1 MYTRNKII
9 KINFVYCSI
18 NKENKKKVMKVFR
31 ITTKVKSTKTIQ
43 YVVEANSKKEAKE
56 LIFSGVEADDG
67 EQIGE
72 EVDYKSEKII
82 GVKFIE
88 DLEE

>member
-1 MYTRNKII
+1 
-9 KINFVYCSI
+9 
-18 NKENKKKVMKVFR
+18 MKVFR

-43 YVVEANSKKEAKE
+43 YVVEANSKEEAKE
-56 LIFSGVEADDG
+56 LIFSGIEGDEG
-67 EQIGE
+67 EQIYE
-72 EVDYKSEKII
+72 EVDFKSEKII

>member
-1 MYTRNKII
+1 
-9 KINFVYCSI
+9 
-18 NKENKKKVMKVFR
+18 MKVFR
-31 ITTKVKSTKTIQ
+31 ITTKVKATKTIQ
-43 YVVEANSKKEAKE
+43 YVVEANSEDEAKE
-56 LIFSGVEADDG
+56 LISSGVEGDEG
-67 EQIGE
+67 EQIYE

>member
-1 MYTRNKII
+1 
-9 KINFVYCSI
+9 
-18 NKENKKKVMKVFR
+18 MKVFR

-43 YVVEANSKKEAKE
+43 YVVEANSKEEAKE
-56 LIFSGVEADDG
+56 LIFSGVEGDEG

-72 EVDYKSEKII
+72 EVDFKSEKII

>member
-1 MYTRNKII
+1 
-9 KINFVYCSI
+9 
-18 NKENKKKVMKVFR
+18 MKVFR

-43 YVVEANSKKEAKE
+43 YVVEANSKEEAKE
-56 LIFSGVEADDG
+56 LIFSGVEGDEG

-72 EVDYKSEKII
+72 EVDFKSEKII

-88 DLEE
+88 ELED

>member
-1 MYTRNKII
+1 
-9 KINFVYCSI
+9 
-18 NKENKKKVMKVFR
+18 MKVFR
-31 ITTKVKSTKTIQ
+31 ITTKVKATKTIQ
-43 YVVEANSKKEAKE
+43 YVVEANSKEEAKE

-72 EVDYKSEKII
+72 EVDFKSEKII

-88 DLEE
+88 DLED

>member
-1 MYTRNKII
+1 
-9 KINFVYCSI
+9 
-18 NKENKKKVMKVFR
+18 MKVFR

-43 YVVEANSKKEAKE
+43 YVVEANSKEEAKE
-56 LIFSGVEADDG
+56 LISSGIEADEG
-67 EQIGE
+67 EQIYE

>member
-1 MYTRNKII
+1 
-9 KINFVYCSI
+9 
-18 NKENKKKVMKVFR
+18 MKVFR
-31 ITTKVKSTKTIQ
+31 ITTKVKATKTIQ
-43 YVVEANSKKEAKE
+43 YVVEANSEDEAKE
-56 LIFSGVEADDG
+56 LISSGVEGDEG

-72 EVDYKSEKII
+72 EVDFKSEKII

>member
-1 MYTRNKII
+1 
-9 KINFVYCSI
+9 
-18 NKENKKKVMKVFR
+18 MKVFR

-43 YVVEANSKKEAKE
+43 YVVEANSKEEAKE
-56 LIFSGVEADDG
+56 LIFSGIEADEG
-67 EQIGE
+67 EQIYE

>member
-1 MYTRNKII
+1 
-9 KINFVYCSI
+9 
-18 NKENKKKVMKVFR
+18 MKVFR

-43 YVVEANSKKEAKE
+43 YVVEANSKEEAKE

-72 EVDYKSEKII
+72 EVDFKSEKII

-88 DLEE
+88 DLED

>member
-1 MYTRNKII
+1 
-9 KINFVYCSI
+9 
-18 NKENKKKVMKVFR
+18 MKVFR

-43 YVVEANSKKEAKE
+43 YVVEANSKEEAKE
-56 LIFSGVEADDG
+56 SIFSGIEADDG
-67 EQIGE
+67 DQIGE
-72 EVDYKSEKII
+72 EVDFKSEKII

>member
-1 MYTRNKII
+1 
-9 KINFVYCSI
+9 
-18 NKENKKKVMKVFR
+18 MKVFR

-43 YVVEANSKKEAKE
+43 YVVEANSKEEAKD
-56 LIFSGVEADDG
+56 LIFSGVEGDEG
-67 EQIGE
+67 EQIYE
-72 EVDYKSEKII
+72 EVDFKSEKII

>member
-1 MYTRNKII
+1 
-9 KINFVYCSI
+9 
-18 NKENKKKVMKVFR
+18 MKVFR

-72 EVDYKSEKII
+72 EVDFKSEKII

>member
-1 MYTRNKII
+1 
-9 KINFVYCSI
+9 
-18 NKENKKKVMKVFR
+18 MKVFR
-31 ITTKVKSTKTIQ
+31 ITTEVKATKTIQ
-43 YVVEANSKKEAKE
+43 YVVEANSKEEAKE
-56 LIFSGVEADDG
+56 LISSGIEGDEG

-72 EVDYKSEKII
+72 EVAYKSEKII

>member
-1 MYTRNKII
+1 
-9 KINFVYCSI
+9 
-18 NKENKKKVMKVFR
+18 MKVFR

-43 YVVEANSKKEAKE
+43 YVVEANSKEEAKE
-56 LIFSGVEADDG
+56 LISSGVEGDEG
-67 EQIGE
+67 EQIYE
-72 EVDYKSEKII
+72 EVDFKSEKII

>member
-1 MYTRNKII
+1 
-9 KINFVYCSI
+9 
-18 NKENKKKVMKVFR
+18 MKVFR

-43 YVVEANSKKEAKE
+43 YVVEANSKEEAKE
-56 LIFSGVEADDG
+56 LISSGIEGDEG

-72 EVDYKSEKII
+72 EVDFKSEKII